1 MKRKVLSV
9 VLAAAM
15 VFSMAAC
22 GNNDAGNEGNS
33 GNSGSD
39 VNTPTAAPSSDN
51 GGGSSAEATPAPTED
66 PRSEGEKLADQ
77 YNGFVETPMDLN
89 GRTIRIAASVGTR
102 YNYAKDANGNDDP
115 DNTNEATIEI
125 VKIMEQIE
133 ADRKSVV

>member
-66 PRSEGEKLADQ
+66 PRSEGEKLAERLRRDSH
-77 YNGFVETPMDLN
+77 GSE
-89 GRTIRIAASVGTR
+89 RTYHSDCCVCRNQV
-102 YNYAKDANGNDDP
+102 
-115 DNTNEATIEI
+115 
-125 VKIMEQIE
+125 
-133 ADRKSVV
+133 

>member
-39 VNTPTAAPSSDN
+39 VNTPTAAPSGDN
-51 GGGSSAEATPAPTED
+51 GGGQF
-66 PRSEGEKLADQ
+66 G
-77 YNGFVETPMDLN
+77 
-89 GRTIRIAASVGTR
+89 
-102 YNYAKDANGNDDP
+102 
-115 DNTNEATIEI
+115 
-125 VKIMEQIE
+125 
-133 ADRKSVV
+133 